1 MARMPTYEYRCAE
14 CGSDL
19 EVVQSIHEDSLTE
32 CPTCGGKLRKLFG
45 NVGIVF
51 KGSGFYRT
59 DNRSKSKGSGGAKPA
74 PKADKSDSGSASA
87 ASGSAKP
94 DASTAGTSTS
104 GAGATK
110 PASPTAAAK

>member
-1 MARMPTYEYRCAE
+1 MPTYEYRCQE

-59 DNRSKSKGSGGAKPA
+59 DNRAKSKSGGSRPASKSEKTEKTEKPAASTSAASKPAGGDSGSSSSGGSGGSSSVPA
-74 PKADKSDSGSASA
+74 QPSSS
-87 ASGSAKP
+87 
-94 DASTAGTSTS
+94 
-104 GAGATK
+104 
-110 PASPTAAAK
+110 